1 MNRKGFITSIEWAPV
16 LNSDVCESCKQRSMI
31 SNIGDKK
38 VSGLSCSNP
47 SCEEFLVPKVEEI
60 GDWNKLL

>member
-31 SNIGDKK
+31 SNVGEKK
-38 VSGLSCSNP
+38 ASGLSCSNP
-47 SCEEFLVPKVEEI
+47 ACKEFLAPQVE
-60 GDWNKLL
+60 KLGEFRKL